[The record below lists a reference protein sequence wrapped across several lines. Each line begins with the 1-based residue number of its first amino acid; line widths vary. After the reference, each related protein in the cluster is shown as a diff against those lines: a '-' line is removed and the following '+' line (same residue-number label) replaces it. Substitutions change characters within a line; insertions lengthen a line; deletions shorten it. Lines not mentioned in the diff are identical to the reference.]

1 MALVCRKHLQQDRRS
16 RSSGEYFD
24 IFNYAETNNRAGEK
38 ARQVEA
44 LGPKPGDLS
53 LVPWIQILKG
63 DNSLL

>member
-38 ARQVEA
+38 TRQVEA

-53 LVPWIQILKG
+53 LV
-63 DNSLL
+63 S